1 MVWMQT
7 RRSPFQFWGSNCLIA
22 LVMAAGLAG
31 SPAKGQ
37 VDDEAPQRGVYRSPR
52 MDDSLTSADSQ
63 EVSLNGP
70 ETATESATR
79 RSEDSKP
86 NRLADLVRQSSPR
99 APVSKHHNTWVEEIV
114 LKDPRESYFKELEGA
129 KSRIAKKESAST
141 SKVQQASHNEVVL
154 QPPSAPAPIS
164 VEEEA
169 PTLGRLAGFSS
180 ETIAAPMHDHGILC
194 DGCDSCDSL
203 PCESIGCG
211 VFGCDSCGLSC
222 DTLGCD
228 AMGTCAKPWH
238 RRWANASLRF
248 HRDRWFGGIEY
259 LMMWQRGNRLP
270 PLVTSDA
277 SQDPD
282 PETAGRLDQ
291 GSTLILVGDDRIM
304 ERAGSG
310 VRMTLGTWL
319 DDRECL
325 SLVGRGWFAGS
336 KNYHYNQNQ
345 DQTAVLTRPF
355 LDVSDDQNP
364 SQQNAFVVA
373 FPLRASG
380 TIHVSAQSEA
390 YGADVSIRQYL
401 YGDLGVTFDFLYGYQ
416 FMGLDEN
423 LGISSTSTSLDD
435 DFAPIGSVF
444 SVSDQFDISNE
455 FHGGQIG
462 LATSY
467 RERCWSFNCLAKV
480 GFGSLTRRATRSGQ
494 TVRTNNGDTAID
506 NVGLLVRSTNLG
518 TVSDRTFGWVPEL
531 DLSLGWQR
539 FAGWDVTFG
548 YHIIAM
554 TDALQSPGAIDPN
567 LAVNLSEPPLGDQNP
582 SAALRYRTFYLQGIH
597 FGLQHVY

>member
-1 MVWMQT
+1 MVWMET
-7 RRSPFQFWGSNCLIA
+7 RRTPLRFWGSKCLLA
-22 LVMAAGLAG
+22 LVMAAGLFG
-31 SPAKGQ
+31 SPANSQ
-37 VDDEAPQRGVYRSPR
+37 VHNPGTERDVYRSPR
-52 MDDSLTSADSQ
+52 MGDAVQAESPGM
-63 EVSLNGP
+63 SLNSP
-70 ETATESATR
+70 EVVTEKTAS
-79 RSEDSKP
+79 DSGSSKTS
-86 NRLADLVRQSSPR
+86 RLADLVREASPKS
-99 APVSKHHNTWVEEIV
+99 PVSKHQNTWVEEVV
-114 LKDPRESYFKELEGA
+114 LKDPRESYLKEHEKA
-129 KSRIAKKESAST
+129 KSVAARKRSESASA
-141 SKVQQASHNEVVL
+141 VQQASHNEVIL
-154 QPPSAPAPIS
+154 RPPSPPAPIA
-164 VEEEA
+164 VEKTV
-169 PTLGRLAGFSS
+169 PTPGKLTGFSS
-180 ETIAAPMHDHGILC
+180 ETDAIPMHDHDFLC

-203 PCESIGCG
+203 ACDSIGCG
-211 VFGCDSCGLSC
+211 VFGCDSCGSSC

-228 AMGTCAKPWH
+228 AMGICARPWY
-238 RRWANASLRF
+238 RRWSNASLRF
-248 HRDRWFGGIEY
+248 DRDRWFGGIDY

-270 PLVTSDA
+270 PLVTTDT

-282 PETAGRLDQ
+282 PQTAGRLDQ
-291 GSTLILVGDDRIM
+291 ASTLVLVGNDRIM
-304 ERAGSG
+304 ERLGSG

-345 DQTAVLTRPF
+345 DQTAVLARPF

-364 SQQNAFVVA
+364 PEQNALVVA

-390 YGADVSIRQYL
+390 FGADVSIRQFL
-401 YGDLGVTFDFLYGYQ
+401 YGDLGATVDFLYGYQ
-416 FMGLDEN
+416 FMGLDEK

-435 DFAPIGSVF
+435 AFAPIGSVF
-444 SVSDQFDISNE
+444 SVSDRFDISNE

-480 GFGSLTRRATRSGQ
+480 GFGSLTRKATRTGE
-494 TVRTNNGDTAID
+494 TVRTNDGDTAID
-506 NVGLLVRSTNLG
+506 NVGLLVRSTNVG

-539 FAGWDVTFG
+539 YAGWDLTFG
-548 YHIIAM
+548 YHIMAM